1 MKTLKVFSPLVTFDS
16 VATVP
21 DRINFIK
28 NFTYLDQDIANDAI
42 PQWAFITPNMSK
54 HQISLVLTQFT
65 NEV

>member
-16 VATVP
+16 VATIP

-42 PQWAFITPNMSK
+42 PQWVFITPNMSK